1 MDFHCLSYVI
11 KGHPEKYRGIEFL
24 SNGENHPLGVC
35 TAGHE
40 GRREDPAV
48 GSARGCGDPAV
59 GSAGGVRTRLWGL
72 QEAVRTWLWGLQETV
87 GLSPTTGA
95 PLPSLLAHRRTGFLP
110 SCQLGTS
117 PTQGPPFTTN
127 STASRP
133 AAGGWLPRH

>member
-40 GRREDPAV
+40 GRREDL
-48 GSARGCGDPAV
+48 AV

-72 QEAVRTWLWGLQETV
+72 QEAVGTRLWGLQEACGPGCGV
-87 GLSPTTGA
+87 C
-95 PLPSLLAHRRTGFLP
+95 RRL
-110 SCQLGTS
+110 
-117 PTQGPPFTTN
+117 
-127 STASRP
+127 
-133 AAGGWLPRH
+133 